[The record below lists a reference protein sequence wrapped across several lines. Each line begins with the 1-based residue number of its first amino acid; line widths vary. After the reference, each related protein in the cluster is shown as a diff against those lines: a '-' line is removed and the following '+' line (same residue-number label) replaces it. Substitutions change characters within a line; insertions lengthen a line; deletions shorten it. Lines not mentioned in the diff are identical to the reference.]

1 MARAA
6 RMAFPDQGRGGRPGL
21 GTKGERQETDMARG
35 AEGRLPAKPPAAW
48 CSQRSMK
55 AAPATRRQITAAIS
69 SASRVHWGSWPPR
82 LRFPTRASGESC
94 AARRDR
100 PAASRAR

>member
-1 MARAA
+1 MKQASPTKRNEAVAPRAKSA
-6 RMAFPDQGRGGRPGL
+6 A
-21 GTKGERQETDMARG
+21 
-35 AEGRLPAKPPAAW
+35 GRLPAKPPAAW